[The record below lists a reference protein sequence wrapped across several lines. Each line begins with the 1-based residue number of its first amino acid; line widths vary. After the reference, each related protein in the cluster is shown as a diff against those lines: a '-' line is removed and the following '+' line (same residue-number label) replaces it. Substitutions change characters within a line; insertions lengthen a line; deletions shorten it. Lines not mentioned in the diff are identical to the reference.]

1 MNKLDRQTCI
11 RDILTQLERAEVID
25 LSQRL
30 NVSSATIRTDLEAL
44 ERAGFLTRY
53 HGGAMINKSEEDA
66 AAAATQIIPYEKSK
80 DEIGRIAASLI
91 NDFEGVFLGPGS
103 TCCFIAQALKK
114 RTDIT
119 VNVVS
124 NNFLVAAVLGNCPH
138 IRMHFIGGRVQNLY
152 TIPENFNQELRDIY
166 LDKFF
171 FSIDGIDTSAG
182 YTLSDPAV
190 HEVITTVARRTKL
203 TILAADVSKFGKR
216 SFMKIGDTDFAQAVV
231 TTPDIPQSFLQHYLK
246 NGIKVYTSPVSP
258 Q

>member
-1 MNKLDRQTCI
+1 MNKLERQTRI
-11 RDILTQLERAEVID
+11 RDILTQLERAEVVD
-25 LSQRL
+25 LSRRL
-30 NVSSATIRTDLEAL
+30 NVSSATIRTDLETL
-44 ERAGFLTRY
+44 EQTGFLTRY
-53 HGGAMINKSEEDA
+53 HGGAMINQSEPDA
-66 AAAATQIIPYEKSK
+66 ASAVTQIIPYEKSK
-80 DEIGRIAASLI
+80 DDIGRTAASLVH
-91 NDFEGVFLGPGS
+91 DFEGIFLGPGT

-152 TIPENFNQELRDIY
+152 TIPENFNDELKDIY

-171 FSIDGIDTSAG
+171 FSIDGIDPSAG

-190 HEVITTVARRTKL
+190 HEVILTVARRTKL
-203 TILAADVSKFGKR
+203 TIMAADESKFGKR
-216 SFMKIGDTDFAQAVV
+216 SFMKIGNTDFASAVV
-231 TTPDIPQSFLQHYLK
+231 TTPDIPHQYLEHYLE
-246 NGIKVYTSPVSP
+246 NGIKVYTSPISP